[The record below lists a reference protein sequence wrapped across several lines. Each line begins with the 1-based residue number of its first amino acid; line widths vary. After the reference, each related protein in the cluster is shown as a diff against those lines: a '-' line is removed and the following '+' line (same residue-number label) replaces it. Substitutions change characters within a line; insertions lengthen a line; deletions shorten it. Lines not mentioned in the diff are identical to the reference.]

1 MPALPTGGLPTN
13 SAAAP
18 LVGKT
23 PPPWTASSAPQHRPP
38 LTPLRKTDTPTTCC
52 QRCNSSRVLPVRCFL
67 QMAKLKR
74 TFRARA
80 RTAGGVVARPPATSG
95 ATSPAQRAELV
106 TDADSVA
113 VDVLVL
119 VGMLE
124 HLHAA
129 EAGVAAPPINQNIP
143 RDYYDMITT
152 ATAATF
158 NQQITKL
165 HSLTGGHQ
173 LLHQLNDD
181 IAALARGLL
190 EHYME
195 RDRTSAGAQQQR
207 WDDAYSV

>member
-1 MPALPTGGLPTN
+1 MSAGGRYH
-13 SAAAP
+13 SVP
-18 LVGKT
+18 L
-23 PPPWTASSAPQHRPP
+23 
-38 LTPLRKTDTPTTCC
+38 
-52 QRCNSSRVLPVRCFL
+52 SSRILSVRCCFL
-67 QMAKLKR
+67 QMPKLDR
-74 TFRARA
+74 TLSDSRRSARARA